1 MREISEDKK
10 KIYIEV
16 MNSNILQNNVLITSV
31 IYLLKGKILNF
42 YTHYI
47 NNMI

>member
-10 KIYIEV
+10 KIYVQV
-16 MNSNILQNNVLITSV
+16 MNSNICNVFITSV